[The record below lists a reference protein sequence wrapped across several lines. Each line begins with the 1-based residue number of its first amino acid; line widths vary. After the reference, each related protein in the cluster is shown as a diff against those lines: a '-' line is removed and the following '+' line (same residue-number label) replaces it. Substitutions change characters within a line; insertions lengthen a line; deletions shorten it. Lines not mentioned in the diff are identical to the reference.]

1 MTEIGMRRYTSVAV
15 TPILIEIVYLSILC
29 VVAVVLAHP
38 IPGLRLTFAH
48 YLIFMVGGALGMLWS
63 VDAFLWITQIVFK
76 ALGMEFRR
84 EWDFVLYI
92 VGAVG
97 AVAGGVGLL
106 WVKVRLLG
114 GASGD

>member
-1 MTEIGMRRYTSVAV
+1 V

-29 VVAVVLAHP
+29 VAAVVLTHP
-38 IPGLRLTFAH
+38 IPGLRLTFVH

-63 VDAFLWITQIVFK
+63 VDAFLWIAQIVFH
-76 ALGMEFRR
+76 ALGIEFRR
-84 EWDFVLYI
+84 QWDFVLYI

-97 AVAGGVGLL
+97 AVAGGVGFL
-106 WVKVRLLG
+106 WLKVRLLG

>member
-1 MTEIGMRRYTSVAV
+1 M
-15 TPILIEIVYLSILC
+15 TPILIEILYLSVLC
-29 VVAVVLAHP
+29 LVAVVFTHP